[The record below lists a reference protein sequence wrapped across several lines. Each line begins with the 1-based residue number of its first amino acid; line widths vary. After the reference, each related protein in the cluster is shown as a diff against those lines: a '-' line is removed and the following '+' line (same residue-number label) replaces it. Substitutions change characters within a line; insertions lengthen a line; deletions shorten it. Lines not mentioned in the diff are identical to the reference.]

1 MFRFQFRRML
11 RCREFRAAVFLAM
24 LVICGNLLR
33 GAWSSHGMDASRI
46 LSAGEWYTGN
56 GLSLGWSVFSA
67 VWPFLGP
74 PLSGRQKTHSR
85 CRPCPVEAMG
95 GSWSATSLW
104 RDWAV

>member
-1 MFRFQFRRML
+1 ML
-11 RCREFRAAVFLAM
+11 RCREFRAAVLLAM

-67 VWPFLGP
+67 LWPFLVVLPFATSFIGEK
-74 PLSGRQKTHSR
+74 KTKSWFR
-85 CRPCPVEAMG
+85 LCPVEAMG
-95 GSWSATSLW
+95 GSWSA
-104 RDWAV
+104 R